1 MRSYHDCI
9 ITSSQTI
16 IKDNPMLT
24 CRING
29 LNKRSPSRIILDN
42 KLRIPLNS
50 KILKETSTYRTIIF
64 YNKINDKKIK
74 LLKKLKIR
82 IYKISLN
89 ENGNLDLRKALIKAR
104 NLGFSRIL
112 LESGIKLTSS
122 FLKANLVDDFK
133 LFISNEKIGKF
144 GLGSI
149 RKYYLRYVRNKKFT
163 NVQVNLFGEKLISY
177 KIK

>member
-1 MRSYHDCI
+1 M
-9 ITSSQTI
+9 
-16 IKDNPMLT
+16 
-24 CRING
+24 
-29 LNKRSPSRIILDN
+29 
-42 KLRIPLNS
+42 
-50 KILKETSTYRTIIF
+50 
-64 YNKINDKKIK
+64 
-74 LLKKLKIR
+74 
-82 IYKISLN
+82 
-89 ENGNLDLRKALIKAR
+89 NLDLRKALIKAR

-149 RKYYLRYVRNKKFT
+149 RKYYLRYVKNKKFT
-163 NVQVNLFGEKLISY
+163 NEQVNLFGEKLISY